1 MTVKRDVDLD
11 AAVDR
16 ALDRALGPLAGRA
29 TATVDE
35 VAERIGVSRSAA
47 FDAVRRGD
55 LPSCRVGRR
64 VLVPVPALTA
74 LLLDVETKGT
84 SSNGGGP

>member
-1 MTVKRDVDLD
+1 MTVRRDVDLD

-35 VAERIGVSRSAA
+35 IVPVIGVSRSAC
-47 FDAVRRGD
+47 FDAIRRGD
-55 LPSCRVGRR
+55 LPSIRVGRR

-74 LLLDVETKGT
+74 LLLDVET
-84 SSNGGGP
+84 NGAAP